1 MRANVSYL
9 LRIYCATFN
18 HHAYINDTLNGF
30 AMQQTTFP
38 FICTIVDDA
47 STDGEQEVIK
57 KYVQDN
63 FDLQDASVAYE
74 RDTDYGHVTFAQHKT
89 NKNCFFAVILLK
101 ENHYSQKKP
110 KAPYLTEWKDTKY
123 IALCEGDDYWTDP
136 LKLQKQVD
144 FLEANVDYSLCF
156 HKVSIV
162 SNNEKDLMLFSQL
175 KEGDYTARQIYEK
188 WTVPTCSVLY
198 RNYLDNPF
206 EKNSAVIFG
215 DIFIWLQL
223 AERGKLR
230 CLGFVGASYRRY
242 QGSASCNYPVE
253 TSIRLYYQYLFF
265 EKRFPELKDVSR
277 RKQDEEG
284 LADIVKAAYFPGI
297 WKYRMRYVF
306 RHKKR
311 LLFSKFCVD
320 TFFLYT
326 PIRHLIFWKKL

>member
-1 MRANVSYL
+1 MMDFLA
-9 LRIYCATFN
+9 RISCMTYN
-18 HHAYINDTLNGF
+18 HAPYITDAMNGF
-30 AMQQTTFP
+30 VIQQTDFP
-38 FICTIVDDA
+38 FVCTIIDDA
-47 STDGEQEVIK
+47 STDGEPEIINQYLADHFNKVVLDIPTADE
-57 KYVQDN
+57 
-63 FDLQDASVAYE
+63 
-74 RDTDYGHVTFAQHKT
+74 TDEYTRVFARHKE
-89 NKNCFFAVILLK
+89 NKNCYFLVFLLK
-101 ENHYSQKKP
+101 YNHYSIGKP
-110 KAPYLTEWKDTKY
+110 KLTSVYDLIDAIPY
-123 IALCEGDDYWTDP
+123 IAICEGDDYWTDP

-175 KEGDYTARQIYEK
+175 KEGDFTARQIYEK

-253 TSIRLYYQYLFF
+253 TSIKLYYQYLFF

-297 WKYRMRYVF
+297 WKYRLRYAF